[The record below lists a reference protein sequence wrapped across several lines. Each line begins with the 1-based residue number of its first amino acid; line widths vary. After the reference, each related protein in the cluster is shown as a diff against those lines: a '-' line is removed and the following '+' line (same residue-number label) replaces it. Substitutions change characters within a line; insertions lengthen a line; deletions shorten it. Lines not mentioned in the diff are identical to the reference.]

1 LINFATDLQLLIS
14 MSRKE
19 KLLKRF
25 LTIPSDLTWNELVL
39 VLAHLGYHQ
48 LSNGISGGSRR
59 RFLDEHGQVI
69 SLHEPHPRK
78 IVKKYVILQIIE
90 HCKEKIK
97 NHE

>member
-1 LINFATDLQLLIS
+1 MINFATDIQLLIS

-39 VLAHLGYHQ
+39 VLAYLGYPQ
-48 LSNGISGGSRR
+48 LSNGISRGSRR
-59 RFLDEHGQVI
+59 RFVDEHGEVI

-90 HCKEKIK
+90 HCKDKIK
-97 NHE
+97 NYE

>member
-1 LINFATDLQLLIS
+1 MINFATDFQLLIS

-25 LTIPSDLTWNELVL
+25 LIIPSDLTWNELVL

-59 RFLDEHGQVI
+59 RFIDERGQVI

-78 IVKKYVILQIIE
+78 IVKKYVILLIIE
-90 HCKEKIK
+90 HCKDKIK
-97 NHE
+97 NNE

>member
-1 LINFATDLQLLIS
+1 

-25 LTIPSDLTWNELVL
+25 LTIPRDLAWNELVL
-39 VLAHLGYHQ
+39 VLAYLGYHQ
-48 LSNGISGGSRR
+48 LSNGTTGGSRR
-59 RFLDEHGQVI
+59 RFVDDLGGVI

-90 HCKEKIK
+90 HCKDKIK